1 MGYLHCPL
9 IYEHHI
15 EKVDNQGGACDYDV
29 HEHFKCLEETLLK
42 KAFVIIGDNYLKGY
56 NCNIAFK
63 DNVYVVDFFE
73 ECDFIHVN
81 SKTKIEFLAN
91 NRKYV
96 VDSGLH
102 LIKF

>member
-1 MGYLHCPL
+1 MSRRNPV
-9 IYEHHI
+9 
-15 EKVDNQGGACDYDV
+15 EKSIRYYS
-29 HEHFKCLEETLLK
+29 
-42 KAFVIIGDNYLKGY
+42 DNYLKGY